1 MIKIN
6 KVILKG
12 NLTKDVELRTTINNK
27 SVVRFTLA
35 VNEGY
40 RDKQRTNYIN
50 CEVWNKTAE
59 NLAKYCGKGSLLLI
73 EGNLR
78 VESYEDK
85 DGSKKSVTKVLVEN
99 LEFLDA
105 KRKSSAK
112 TSANPLQ
119 NSAEDTV
126 EDKEDPFADFNTE
139 YSEDIDELELPF
151 NE

>member
-27 SVVRFTLA
+27 SVVRFILA

-40 RDKQRTNYIN
+40 GDKQRTNYIN
-50 CEVWNKTAE
+50 CEVWNKAAE

-85 DGSKKSVTKVLVEN
+85 DGSKRSVTKVIVEN
-99 LEFLDA
+99 LEFLDT
-105 KRKSSAK
+105 KRKSSAE

-119 NSAEDTV
+119 NYAEDTV
-126 EDKEDPFADFNTE
+126 EDKEDIFSDFGE
-139 YSEDIDELELPF
+139 ELQLSDDDIPWM
-151 NE
+151 